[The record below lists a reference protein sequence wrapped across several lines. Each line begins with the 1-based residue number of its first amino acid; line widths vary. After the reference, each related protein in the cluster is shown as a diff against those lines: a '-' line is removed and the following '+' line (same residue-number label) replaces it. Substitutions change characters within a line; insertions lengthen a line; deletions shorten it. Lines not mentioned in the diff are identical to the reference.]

1 MPSTK
6 SRTIKKPKKRSHEQ
20 NLKLIEARAIANSG
34 RRTEQTVLTTR
45 NPNITTKKQVETTL
59 KTTEK
64 LLESTSKRLDASNQ
78 ALLAVQKSLTTT
90 TTHLIQTRAS
100 LALRNN
106 THLYNLLRVERRKT
120 QRYRLAKL
128 SLSIELKEGAVSLTI
143 AERSLAFAITA
154 RDEALEVAVHA
165 RASLQR
171 RQNDTDVQIAKY
183 KRVLGE
189 SQKKIRS
196 LQTKNLRSLRSRT
209 KAAKKAT
216 TAAEVNQNRWELMK
230 NGVYTAQAKGLMRV
244 VEKAG
249 CAQGKVGAVIH
260 SIAKAAGLIVKG
272 KMSRRTVQRALIEGG
287 VAARIQISHEAAQA
301 DGLTLS
307 TDATSLRD
315 ENYEGG
321 FLMINKGP
329 SHQMRL
335 LSLTSTVSHTS
346 EDQLENIKSQIS
358 SISELYKRSP
368 LGRRSQLN
376 FEISDFL
383 RLLKG
388 MNGDHAADM
397 KKTVRLVQ
405 AWKDEVCRIMLGYE
419 EFQRMG
425 PAEILEI
432 VREIQRKNLEEV
444 GGEEWSK
451 LSNTEKDTLSKSSM
465 DTLVFCIG
473 DVAFTQLSPEAKHE
487 INLFFWAGCSMH
499 KELNCCRSFNEGMM
513 GYYDD
518 NPDIEPPVLLAN
530 RDNDATIRLAEETG
544 QSTAAVQRAPKV
556 SERGGVKL
564 ISLFGALVNHK
575 DDKKGLHD
583 VYENYFRN
591 EIGSSVRFPD
601 TSNTR
606 YQSHG
611 LGGARII
618 SHLDKHRQFMQ
629 FVKDHKTKRTLNH
642 LEQNI
647 VKGLYCLKTL
657 AQIVLLVLFCMSLMH
672 PYARRVRGEGTEK
685 LNILDLGPFHASVK
699 AHIQKL
705 IENPDILLSSSE
717 DSYKLATLDGL
728 PWSDLKAWSE
738 CVKLAP
744 TLPDLKPLL
753 LAGLKRAL
761 FCWER
766 FTSEFEAGGLID

>member
-1 MPSTK
+1 MK
-6 SRTIKKPKKRSHEQ
+6 QRKPMH
-20 NLKLIEARAIANSG
+20 G
-34 RRTEQTVLTTR
+34 RH
-45 NPNITTKKQVETTL
+45 
-59 KTTEK
+59 
-64 LLESTSKRLDASNQ
+64 LLE
-78 ALLAVQKSLTTT
+78 
-90 TTHLIQTRAS
+90 
-100 LALRNN
+100 
-106 THLYNLLRVERRKT
+106 
-120 QRYRLAKL
+120 
-128 SLSIELKEGAVSLTI
+128 G
-143 AERSLAFAITA
+143 
-154 RDEALEVAVHA
+154 
-165 RASLQR
+165 
-171 RQNDTDVQIAKY
+171 
-183 KRVLGE
+183 
-189 SQKKIRS
+189 
-196 LQTKNLRSLRSRT
+196 
-209 KAAKKAT
+209 
-216 TAAEVNQNRWELMK
+216 
-230 NGVYTAQAKGLMRV
+230 
-244 VEKAG
+244 
-249 CAQGKVGAVIH
+249 
-260 SIAKAAGLIVKG
+260 
-272 KMSRRTVQRALIEGG
+272 
-287 VAARIQISHEAAQA
+287 
-301 DGLTLS
+301 
-307 TDATSLRD
+307 

-346 EDQLENIKSQIS
+346 EAQLENIKSQIS

-405 AWKDEVCRIMLGYE
+405 AWKDEVCRIMLGYD

-432 VREIQRKNLEEV
+432 VREIQSKNLEEQIV
-444 GGEEWSK
+444 HGYPSVSHW
-451 LSNTEKDTLSKSSM
+451 
-465 DTLVFCIG
+465 

-513 GYYDD
+513 DYYDD

-530 RDNDATIRLAEETG
+530 RDNDATIQLAEETG
-544 QSTAAVQRAPKV
+544 QSTAAVQRALKV

-583 VYENYFRN
+583 VYENYFRDD
-591 EIGSSVRFPD
+591 IGSSVRFPD

-618 SHLDKHRQFMQ
+618 SHLEKHRQFMQ

-672 PYARRVRGEGTEK
+672 PYAHRVRGEGTEK

-705 IENPDILLSSSE
+705 IENPDILLFSSE

-761 FCWER
+761 SCWER
-766 FTSEFEAGGLID
+766 FTSEFEAGGLIDRSTSTERETAFMPSTNDANEGLLGMWRRFSRESPSSTVGHFADRTMFHRNETQEFMDTHMNSPEDETFLRQEARRLDESGLEKKRREELNAHKQEVVDEKREKDAKTLEKARVETERLALVGIERDRNKITAMKDKQLQDQLELHRRRGDKEVPIKARFKNKGERLAGLLVVLDRLDASIPAQMMS